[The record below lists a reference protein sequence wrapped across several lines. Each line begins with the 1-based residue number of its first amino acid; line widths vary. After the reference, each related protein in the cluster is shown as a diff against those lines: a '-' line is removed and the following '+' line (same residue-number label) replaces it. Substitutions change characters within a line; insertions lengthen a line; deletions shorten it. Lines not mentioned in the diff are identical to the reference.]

1 MIESLTRSESIE
13 FTRPQ
18 TLMGACYQE
27 ILIAGLGTRPRL
39 KKPGRFGTFLSSIFA
54 FSSLDEVPY
63 HSTVDF
69 LRGKFRRTLSSGI
82 EVEVHSRA
90 VSMSYQLQTGTH
102 IKPYVIRQ
110 LLNRSFHHEDGQW
123 LFTNETEPG
132 DSPQDQEWVFR
143 KGRVDTPVMGYYDLA
158 TRVLTVWNSIEVTAY
173 LEGDHL
179 ESTRSPEEA
188 QDNIELDPEFLE
200 VHKVGT

>member
-39 KKPGRFGTFLSSIFA
+39 RKPGRFGTFLSTVFD
-54 FSSLDEVPY
+54 FSNLDEVPY

-69 LRGKFRRTLSSGI
+69 LRGKFRRELSSGI
-82 EVEVHSRA
+82 EVEVNSRA

-123 LFTNETEPG
+123 ILSNEPEP
-132 DSPQDQEWVFR
+132 DSPEQDQEWIFR
-143 KGRVDTPVMGYYDLA
+143 KGRTDTPIMGYYDLA
-158 TRVLTVWNSIEVTAY
+158 TRVLTAWNSIEVTAY

-179 ESTRSPEEA
+179 ESTRFPEETEE
-188 QDNIELDPEFLE
+188 NIELDPEFLE
-200 VHKVGT
+200 VHQVGD